1 MTDGSQ
7 ADPSGGTTADV
18 GTGSGGTGTIAAPRA
33 DTALVHTVGAR
44 AVEWLY
50 EHRDGFRLEP
60 DAAPETGFLERFKP
74 IGELAMIG
82 SVLFREGVAGSRQS
96 DLVRRL
102 LDHAWHDALDS
113 GQMLVRGQRTEP
125 ISPIPFE
132 VYLPFRELGYADPAV
147 ERAVRLNQRLGS
159 WAAFEVKPVRRLGL
173 TAFRQRFAAVT
184 APGGPTG
191 TGPGG
196 PSWAET
202 GTADAGAA
210 GLEADLR
217 RTWLAAR
224 PEPWTVEGHIAYD
237 LTHTVFH
244 LTEWGRDPGG
254 LPADLADYLA
264 TWLPAWLDDWLDL
277 ERWDLLGEL
286 LVVDAC
292 LPGAT
297 LDARAWQGFAAA
309 QRPDGAVP
317 ALRTMPEGD
326 PDDVFDAVYHPT
338 LVAAF
343 ASTLAMS
350 RAMAELSAP
359 DYPAGPTA

>member
-1 MTDGSQ
+1 MTD
-7 ADPSGGTTADV
+7 DTPTSGTPAGATAARGGPGAGTLTAP
-18 GTGSGGTGTIAAPRA
+18 APAPA
-33 DTALVHTVGAR
+33 DTALVHTVGAQ

-50 EHRDGFRLEP
+50 AHRDGFRLDP
-60 DAAPETGFLERFKP
+60 DADPETGFLERFKP

-82 SVLFREGVAGSRQS
+82 AVLFREGVAGSRQS

-102 LDHAWHDALDS
+102 LDHVWHEALDS
-113 GQMLVRGQRTEP
+113 GHMLVRGQRTEP

-147 ERAVRLNQRLGS
+147 EEAVRLNQRLDS

-173 TAFRQRFAAVT
+173 TAFRRRYAALA
-184 APGGPTG
+184 APDA
-191 TGPGG
+191 
-196 PSWAET
+196 AEP
-202 GTADAGAA
+202 AGS
-210 GLEADLR
+210 GQVPDLHADLR

-237 LTHTVFH
+237 ITHTVFH
-244 LTEWGRDPGG
+244 LTEWGRDPGA
-254 LPADLADYLA
+254 LPGGLADYLA

-292 LPGAT
+292 LPAAT
-297 LDARAWQGFAAA
+297 LDARAWQGFATA
-309 QRPDGAVP
+309 QRPDGAMP
-317 ALRTMPEGD
+317 ALRTVPEGD
-326 PDDVFDAVYHPT
+326 PDQVFDAVYHPT

-343 ASTLAMS
+343 ASTLATS
-350 RAMAELSAP
+350 RAMAALSDAP
-359 DYPAGPTA
+359 PPAAAPA